1 MSETES
7 NLPGLSTKLAAMTRT
22 TGAAQVQAHV
32 VVLMV
37 AFSLMSYFDR
47 TIMSIAAPG
56 IMKEFS
62 LSETEMGWVFTAFL
76 MSYAA
81 MNLPGIV
88 SWKCTCLCGD
98 PLCHGDLHWT
108 SLPLVCQN
116 LCQLDSSLR
125 ACPCPG
131 LHCRRSRAGWSH
143 LATVILLDDQSLRM
157 AHVV

>member
-1 MSETES
+1 MEALPRLSLLSSCCVCSFS
-7 NLPGLSTKLAAMTRT
+7 NGLPACHFAAVEDCVCILVPLPRMLALTSGLDVHG
-22 TGAAQVQAHV
+22 TGRRPVHR
-32 VVLMV
+32 
-37 AFSLMSYFDR
+37 FDR
-47 TIMSIAAPG
+47 AWGKAR
-56 IMKEFS
+56 
-62 LSETEMGWVFTAFL
+62 
-76 MSYAA
+76 
-81 MNLPGIV
+81 PGIV